1 MIDRV
6 PGDQLRIA
14 SVVKEIKIENP
25 ELSKVEVER
34 ADDRAYLKYVT
45 KKCLDQY

>member
-1 MIDRV
+1 VIDRV

-14 SVVKEIKIENP
+14 TVFKEIKIENP
-25 ELSKVEVER
+25 ELSKVVLER
-34 ADDRAYLKYVT
+34 ADDRVYLKYVT